1 MSLRSCVAARDR
13 DITSTSPLDR
23 LLVKIFTLK
32 RLRDEK
38 ERFSFLTPPL
48 VSRSFDR
55 HRRVQGNSGNLWE
68 WSVHQHDRQL
78 QVRVPHW
85 LHLQRQAADLWRWRL
100 QSAVESLCFTLV
112 FLYLCLLYKH
122 LCPSCCQ
129 ILMSVRMDRCASK
142 MQTVWTCQE
151 ATDASVKLGTA
162 SLPLGSVLVR
172 MRWLLAK
179 NVWGISST
187 RITLQLC
194 NQPPV

>member
-38 ERFSFLTPPL
+38 ECFSFLTPPL

-55 HRRVQGNSGNLWE
+55 HRWVQGNSGNLWE

-85 LHLQRQAADLWRWRL
+85 LHLQRQAADLWRWGL

-112 FLYLCLLYKH
+112 FLYLCLLCEH

-142 MQTVWTCQE
+142 MQTAWTCQE
-151 ATDASVKLGTA
+151 ATDASVKPGTA

-172 MRWLLAK
+172 MCWLLAK
-179 NVWGISST
+179 NVWGISGT
-187 RITLQLC
+187 RIRLHVCL
-194 NQPPV
+194 QPPV